1 MKSGEG
7 RLKSS
12 ALRWAAAVAVMLGV
26 SGSAVAQEFPSRP
39 VKLIIGFGAGGLGDT
54 AGRAIAQELSTT
66 LGKPVIV
73 ENMPGAGG
81 SLAASTAA
89 RSAPDGHTMLWV
101 SGQNAIAP
109 SMFKSL
115 PYNWATDLAPVAP
128 VGKFDY
134 IIVVAK
140 DSPYKTLR
148 EAIEASKKTPDK
160 FNIGVIS
167 AGSAQHLNALWFRS
181 LTGMTVPTVHFRTT
195 GELVGALIAGN
206 VQLVFE
212 TLPGVIGQVQS
223 GTLRALAVSSDKRL
237 ASLPNVPTAAEAGVP
252 EYKMTSWNGIVVP
265 AKTPPA
271 IVARL
276 NKDLARAVSTESVKK
291 RFAELNLDPMLGTPD
306 ELQKIFETDLA
317 RWRKVISDAKI
328 EPR

>member
-1 MKSGEG
+1 MKLCAS
-7 RLKSS
+7 RLLAVFAVS
-12 ALRWAAAVAVMLGV
+12 LTWFGAAG
-26 SGSAVAQEFPSRP
+26 AQEFPSRP
-39 VKLIIGFGAGGLGDT
+39 VKLVIGFGAGGLGDM
-54 AGRAIAQELSTT
+54 AGRAVAQQLSNT
-66 LGKPVIV
+66 LGKPVVV

-81 SLAASTAA
+81 SMAAASAA
-89 RSAPDGHTMLWV
+89 RSMPDGHTMLWV

-115 PYNWATDLAPVAP
+115 PYNWSTDLSPVAP

-134 IIVVAK
+134 IIVVGK

-148 EAIEASKKTPDK
+148 EAVNASKKNPDK

-181 LTGMTVPTVHFRTT
+181 ITGMTVPTVHVRTT

-206 VQLVFE
+206 VQVVFE

-237 ASLPNVPTAAEAGVP
+237 ASLPDVPTAAEAGVP

-265 AKTPPA
+265 AKTPRE
-271 IVARL
+271 IVMRL
-276 NKDLARAVSTESVKK
+276 NKELNQAVATEDVKK
-291 RFAELNLDPMLGTPD
+291 RFAELNLDPLTGTPD
-306 ELQKIFETDLA
+306 DLQRIFETDLN
-317 RWRKVISDAKI
+317 RWRKVIADANI
-328 EPR
+328 HPQ

>member
-1 MKSGEG
+1 MAG
-7 RLKSS
+7 R
-12 ALRWAAAVAVMLGV
+12 
-26 SGSAVAQEFPSRP
+26 AVAQ
-39 VKLIIGFGAGGLGDT
+39 
-54 AGRAIAQELSTT
+54 QLSTT
-66 LGKPVIV
+66 LGKPVII

-81 SLAASTAA
+81 STAAASAA

-134 IIVVAK
+134 IIVVGK
-140 DSPYKTLR
+140 DSPFKTLR
-148 EAIEASKKTPDK
+148 EAIDASKKDPSK

-181 LTGMTVPTVHFRTT
+181 MTGMAVPTVHFRTT
-195 GELVGALIAGN
+195 GELIGALIAGN
-206 VQLVFE
+206 VQMVFE

-223 GTLRALAVSSDKRL
+223 GVLRGLAVSSDQRL
-237 ASLPNVPTAAEAGVP
+237 ASLPGVPTAAEAGVP

-265 AKTPPA
+265 AKTPRE
-271 IVARL
+271 IVLRL
-276 NKDLARAVSTESVKK
+276 NRELNQAVATDGVKK
-291 RFAELNLDPMLGTPD
+291 RFAELNVDPLTGSPED
-306 ELQKIFETDLA
+306 LQRIFETDLA
-317 RWRKVISDAKI
+317 RWRKVIADANI
-328 EPR
+328 QPQ

>member
-1 MKSGEG
+1 MSVA
-7 RLKSS
+7 RLV
-12 ALRWAAAVAVMLGV
+12 AAICIGTGIATA
-26 SGSAVAQEFPSRP
+26 AFAQEFPSRP

-54 AGRAIAQELSTT
+54 AGRALAQELSTS

-115 PYNWATDLAPVAP
+115 PYNWATDLQPVAP

-134 IIVVAK
+134 IIVVGK

-148 EAIEASKKTPDK
+148 EAIDASKKNPDK

-167 AGSAQHLNALWFRS
+167 AGSAQHLNALWFRTF
-181 LTGMTVPTVHFRTT
+181 TGMTVPTVHFRTT
-195 GELVGALIAGN
+195 GEVVGALLAGN
-206 VQLVFE
+206 VQMVFE
-212 TLPGVIGQVQS
+212 TLPGVIGQVKS

-237 ASLPNVPTAAEAGVP
+237 ASLPDVPTSAEAGVP
-252 EYKMTSWNGIVVP
+252 EYLMTSWNGIVVP
-265 AKTPPA
+265 AKTPRE
-271 IVARL
+271 IVMRL
-276 NKDLARAVSTESVKK
+276 NKELGKAVATADVKK
-291 RFAELNLDPMLGTPD
+291 RFADINLDPLTGSPED
-306 ELQKIFETDLA
+306 LQKIFESDLN
-317 RWRKVISDAKI
+317 RWRKVIADANLQ
-328 EPR
+328 PQ